1 MVVIIEYDAS
11 WPVLFEE
18 EAHRLR
24 AVLGL
29 AALRIEHVGSTSIPG
44 LAAKPVMTFRSQL
57 LCWRRP
63 VATWLRWLHLG
74 IVT

>member
-24 AVLGL
+24 GVLGL
-29 AALRIEHVGSTSIPG
+29 AALRIGHVGSTISSS
-44 LAAKPVMTFRSQL
+44 T
-57 LCWRRP
+57 
-63 VATWLRWLHLG
+63 
-74 IVT
+74 